1 MTDNIRTYGSRA
13 QVWHKTA
20 TKTSGGLTKRDLI
33 MNKSGRI
40 VSKSKHFSAKKDN
53 RLLKH
58 GYGTKKGTFGFVKVG
73 SRRHRKGTNKMR
85 GGMYSLSPMELGQG
99 IDGQGLTNY
108 GSSGSV
114 GVQLAAGMAGGSRMM
129 ARGGSRM
136 MARGGSR
143 MMARGGSG
151 MMPMRGGSGMMP
163 MSPME
168 LGQGIDGQ
176 GLTNYGSS
184 GSVGVQLAAG
194 MAGGKRKNK
203 RRHRSRG
210 MAGGTGNRSSGGV
223 GSDALQFA
231 AGNAN

>member
-129 ARGGSRM
+129 ARGGS
-136 MARGGSR
+136 
-143 MMARGGSG
+143 G